1 MHYIFL
7 ICCFVI
13 MASGCSD
20 NKKLPDLRESY
31 SSRETAPFGAYA
43 AKRLAESAIPGK
55 KVSMNRRSF
64 SKHFSSSNDT
74 NAIYFSI
81 SRNLFVTEEDAQAMV
96 DYVYAGNTLFL
107 SAAQFDTILLQKL
120 LCEQERTITMDI
132 LQLNYAN
139 TRLSLD
145 EKLDPSKE
153 DFKYYYKPFVNSFS
167 SIKVSY
173 NHVIAYNS
181 SGKPNSFI
189 LFWGKGR
196 LILHCDPRAFSNY
209 FLLQDNNYRYFQKLL
224 RVAGTP
230 AKIYWDDYYRNQNV
244 RRQGERKF
252 SALNEILKHPS
263 LAISFW
269 IFVLMLALF
278 VLFGSKR
285 LQRVIP
291 VIKKNENSSV
301 AFTETIAR
309 LYLQHH
315 DNKNIADKMVTYF
328 HEFIRNKYFLS
339 ATSGTD
345 FIHSLSRKSGVPFGQ
360 TESLYHTI
368 EKINNLSR
376 VDDRLLLDLNTQ
388 IHEFYKNRN

>member
-1 MHYIFL
+1 
-7 ICCFVI
+7 
-13 MASGCSD
+13 
-20 NKKLPDLRESY
+20 
-31 SSRETAPFGAYA
+31 
-43 AKRLAESAIPGK
+43 
-55 KVSMNRRSF
+55 
-64 SKHFSSSNDT
+64 
-74 NAIYFSI
+74 
-81 SRNLFVTEEDAQAMV
+81 MV

-120 LCEQERTITMDI
+120 LCEQQKTTTMDI

-139 TRLSLD
+139 TRLNLD

-153 DFKYYYKPFVNSFS
+153 YFKYYYKPFVNYFS
-167 SIKVSY
+167 SIKASY
-173 NHVIAYNS
+173 NHVIAYNN

-209 FLLQDNNYRYFQKLL
+209 FLLHDNNYRYFQKLL
-224 RVAGTP
+224 LVAGTP

-244 RRQGERKF
+244 RSQGERKY

-269 IFVLMLALF
+269 IFVLMLCLF
-278 VLFGSKR
+278 VLFGTKR
-285 LQRVIP
+285 LQRIIP

-301 AFTETIAR
+301 VFTETIAR

-339 ATSGTD
+339 ATSGNTD
-345 FIHSLSRKSGVPFGQ
+345 FILSLSRKSGVPFEQ

-368 EKINNLSR
+368 GNVNNLAR
-376 VDDRLLLDLNTQ
+376 VDDRLLLDLNKQ
-388 IHEFYKNRN
+388 IHEFHKNRN